1 MRVLLMQVSGSVRVI
16 GNVRFDLFFF
26 WIPASKVIQ
35 TPNVRAYFKTTF

>member
-26 WIPASKVIQ
+26 LDTCIKSD
-35 TPNVRAYFKTTF
+35 TNT